1 MDIYEETIKILK
13 KYKLQ
18 ANKALGQN
26 FLVNNEVIDTIIES
40 SKINKE
46 DLVIEIGPGL
56 GVLTKRLI
64 EKAYKVIAIELDK
77 NMVNIIEDRFN
88 NCSNFKVLNED
99 ILNVDLKNLIKDEK
113 EKALSKEKEIKQVKV
128 VANLPYY
135 ISSPIVIKLLQEKLE
150 IDSITIMVQKEVA
163 ERIIATPGS
172 KLSGSI
178 TYLVDYYAEGSKILD
193 VDKSSFVPE
202 PKVESQIIKLD
213 IRKSPKIMI
222 ENENKLFEF
231 IQLILSQRR
240 KTLANVL
247 VNSRMVS
254 SKEEA
259 IKTIERAGFKE
270 NVRGE
275 NLSLEQFVLLEKVLD
290 FK

>member
-26 FLVNNEVIDTIIES
+26 FLINNEVIDTIIES

-88 NCSNFKVLNED
+88 NCDNFKVLNED
-99 ILNVDLKNLIKDEK
+99 ILDVDLKKLIRDEK
-113 EKALSKEKEIKQVKV
+113 EKALIKDQEIKQVKV

>member
-88 NCSNFKVLNED
+88 NCGNFKVLNED
-99 ILNVDLKNLIKDEK
+99 ILDVDLKNLIKDEK
-113 EKALSKEKEIKQVKV
+113 EKALSKDQEIKQVKV

-222 ENENKLFEF
+222 ENEKKLFEF

>member
-1 MDIYEETIKILK
+1 MDIYEETSKILK

-40 SKINKE
+40 SKINNE

-77 NMVNIIEDRFN
+77 NMVNIIEERFN
-88 NCSNFKVLNED
+88 NCKNFKVLNED
-99 ILNVDLKNLIKDEK
+99 ILEVDLKNLILNEK
-113 EKALSKEKEIKQVKV
+113 KIALGKNKEIKKVKV

-163 ERIIATPGS
+163 ERIIAAPGS
-172 KLSGSI
+172 KFSGSI

-193 VDKSSFVPE
+193 VDKSSFIPE
-202 PKVESQIIKLD
+202 PKVTSQIIKLD
-213 IRKSPKIMI
+213 IRKTPKIII
-222 ENENKLFEF
+222 ENEEKLFEF

-247 VNSRMVS
+247 VNFRMVS

-259 IKTIERAGFKE
+259 IKVIEIAGFEE
-270 NVRGE
+270 NVRAE

>member
-88 NCSNFKVLNED
+88 NCDNFKVLNED
-99 ILNVDLKNLIKDEK
+99 ILDVDLKKLIRDEK
-113 EKALSKEKEIKQVKV
+113 EKALSKDQEIKQVKV

-213 IRKSPKIMI
+213 IRKSPQIMI